1 MLGLLFLL
9 INATMVVAPITSTPF
24 VYTAPLGGCAN
35 FSAYVDPL
43 SPWGIASAYAVRS
56 DGSLTQPTLDRYPT
70 PKYIRGYVCG
80 DFVSIK
86 VDRWRSVGPTVPVTV
101 KGEDSAYLYLGVP
114 FEINGTALVKV
125 RSFTQPAVTGRFV
138 YRVSSA
144 ASLGV
149 YSEEYVVYGGAQI
162 SAYGIV
168 NITYIDLSGERPD
181 YYVYIPT
188 RGVRVE
194 GVKPWSPDF
203 HLMFAPNQTEVVGRP
218 RVVVEQ
224 ISVPVVG
231 ECAGSATVVNPL
243 ERPLRVYVKLET
255 GEEYALSFYYLPG
268 NITTWRFRDVAAKT
282 VDGQSLPV
290 YAVSTDDGSQAGT
303 CVVEGATY
311 YVYVKTDEA
320 LYKYPAQVAGG
331 VIEAYTDLV
340 KPRVVVSSGFNAT
353 VEPEVA
359 KIGSNVTVRIYY
371 NGTLVAELRKKAFPV
386 LQINTTAFFREVRV
400 VDALGTPL
408 PDFAIYVGGLK
419 FRGAGGVARVIPID
433 ERAAVEI
440 NGVRYLVQLRPEVTI
455 PTLTRES
462 FLKIAAA
469 ATTVGTAVAFGLKRR
484 EKPRREKEERDLV
497 EI

>member
-1 MLGLLFLL
+1 MLGLLLLL
-9 INATMVVAPITSTPF
+9 INATTAAVPITSIPF

-43 SPWGIASAYAVRS
+43 SPWGIASAYAV
-56 DGSLTQPTLDRYPT
+56 GSNGALTQPTLDRYPT

-80 DFVSIK
+80 DFISIK
-86 VDRWRSVGPTVPVTV
+86 IDRWRSVGPAVPVAV
-101 KGEDSAYLYLGVP
+101 KGEDSAYLYLGMP
-114 FEINGTALVKV
+114 FEVNGTAVVRV
-125 RSFTQPAVTGRFV
+125 RSFTQPAVAGQFV
-138 YRVSSA
+138 YKVSSA
-144 ASLGV
+144 ASYGV
-149 YSEEYVVYGGAQI
+149 YSEEYVVYGRAQI
-162 SAYGIV
+162 WAYGIV

-194 GVKPWSPDF
+194 GVRPWSPDF

-268 NITTWRFRDVAAKT
+268 NITTWRFRGATAKT
-282 VDGQSLPV
+282 ADGQNLPV
-290 YAVSTDDGSQAGT
+290 YAVSTDDGSQVGM

-311 YVYVKTDEA
+311 YIYVKTGEM
-320 LYKYPAQVAGG
+320 YKYPAHVAGG
-331 VIEAYTDLV
+331 VVEAYTDLV
-340 KPRVVVSSGFNAT
+340 KPRVVAGPEFTAA

-359 KIGSNVTVRIYY
+359 KIGSNVIVRIYY
-371 NGTLVAELRKKAFPV
+371 NGTLVAEFRKKASPV
-386 LQINTTAFFREVRV
+386 LQINTTSFFREVRV

-408 PDFAIYVGGLK
+408 PDFAIYAGGLK
-419 FRGAGGVARVIPID
+419 FRGAGGVAQIIPID
-433 ERAAVEI
+433 DKVAVEI
-440 NGVRYLVQLRPEVTI
+440 NGVRYLVQLQPEVKI
-455 PTLTRES
+455 PTLTKES

-469 ATTVGTAVAFGLKRR
+469 AATVGVAVAFGLKRR
-484 EKPRREKEERDLV
+484 EKPKGEKDEKDLV
-497 EI
+497 EV

>member
-9 INATMVVAPITSTPF
+9 INATMAAVPITSIPF
-24 VYTAPLGGCAN
+24 VYTAPLAGCAN

-43 SPWGIASAYAVRS
+43 SPWGIASAYAVRN
-56 DGSLTQPTLDRYPT
+56 DGALTQPTLDRYPT
-70 PKYIRGYVCG
+70 PKYIQGYACG
-80 DFVSIK
+80 DFISIK
-86 VDRWRSVGPTVPVTV
+86 VDRWKSVGPAVPVTV

-114 FEINGTALVKV
+114 FEVNGTAIVRV
-125 RSFTQPAVTGRFV
+125 RSFTQPAVSGQFV
-138 YRVSSA
+138 YKVSSA
-144 ASLGV
+144 ASFGV
-149 YSEEYVVYGGAQI
+149 YSEEYIVYGRAQI

-188 RGVRVE
+188 KGARVE
-194 GVKPWSPDF
+194 GVKPWNPDF
-203 HLMFAPNQTEVVGRP
+203 QLMFAPNQTGVVGKP

-224 ISVPVVG
+224 VSLPVVG
-231 ECAGSATVVNPL
+231 ECAGKAAVVNPL

-255 GEEYALSFYYLPG
+255 GEEYALSFYHLPD
-268 NITTWRFRDVAAKT
+268 NVTTWRFRGATAKT
-282 VDGQSLPV
+282 VDGQGLPV
-290 YAVSTDDGSQAGT
+290 YAVSTDDGSQVGV

-311 YVYVKTDEA
+311 YVYVRTNET
-320 LYKYPAQVAGG
+320 LYKYPAQVADG
-331 VIEAYTDLV
+331 VVETHTDLV
-340 KPRVVVSSGFNAT
+340 KPKVSAAPEFNVT

-359 KIGSNVTVRIYY
+359 KMGSNVTVRIYY
-371 NGTLVAELRKKAFPV
+371 NGTLVAELRKKASPV
-386 LQINTTAFFREVRV
+386 LQLNTTSFFREVRV

-419 FRGAGGVARVIPID
+419 FRGAGGVAKVVPID

-440 NGVRYLVQLRPEVTI
+440 NGVRYLVQLQPEVRI

-469 ATTVGTAVAFGLKRR
+469 AATVGTAVAFGLKRK
-484 EKPRREKEERDLV
+484 EKPKREDGRDLV
-497 EI
+497 EV